1 VRRTGRGQ
9 VGTSTASLRSD
20 EPRASGDEPLPICT
34 IAVTTALTRDGPGVD
49 SAVMRFGR
57 LSLPVLLG
65 IATVF
70 GMSSS
75 IQSYFLS
82 MAQGDGVKGMAE
94 HVIILN
100 LVYWY
105 VPALLAPAI
114 MHLATSYQFGR
125 GLSWRPFA
133 VHITGAFVYSF
144 IHSLA
149 MLGTRMLL
157 MGPQQPSRGWWV
169 AARIEYLTQ
178 LDWILMTYLFL
189 VGLAHA
195 LEYRRESE
203 RRAVAGAHLETRLV
217 EAQLQSLQ
225 RQLQPHFLFNT
236 LNAISGLMRTDVDA
250 ADRMMDRLGDLLR
263 TALDSTGQQ
272 EVALTD
278 ELEMLQKYMDIEQVR
293 FGDRLTV
300 SMRIEPETLA
310 AMVPTFL
317 LQPIVENA
325 VRHGVAPYSRPGH
338 ISIEASHEDTAL
350 VLRVRDSGQGV
361 APHFLALLNTGVGL
375 SNTRAR
381 LQHLYGQQHAFSFA
395 NDSGFC
401 VTIAIPFVMDRH
413 VTDAPQ
419 AGAA

>member
-1 VRRTGRGQ
+1 
-9 VGTSTASLRSD
+9 
-20 EPRASGDEPLPICT
+20 
-34 IAVTTALTRDGPGVD
+34 
-49 SAVMRFGR
+49 MRFGR
-57 LSLPVLLG
+57 LSLPVLIS

-70 GMSSS
+70 GISSS
-75 IQSYFLS
+75 VQSYFLS
-82 MAQGDGVKGMAE
+82 KAQGDAVSGMAA

-114 MHLATSYQFGR
+114 MQVAARHQFGR
-125 GLSWRPFA
+125 GLIWRPFA
-133 VHITGAFVYSF
+133 VHITGAFVYSV
-144 IHSLA
+144 IHSAA
-149 MLGTRMLL
+149 MLSTRMLL
-157 MGPQQPSRGWWV
+157 MGEHRPQRGWMF

-217 EAQLQSLQ
+217 EAQLQALQ

-263 TALDSTGQQ
+263 TALDANGQQ
-272 EVALTD
+272 EVPLTD

-293 FGDRLTV
+293 FGARLTV

-310 AMVPTFL
+310 AQVPTFL

-325 VRHGVAPYSRPGH
+325 VRHGVAPYPRPGH
-338 ISIEASHEDTAL
+338 ISVEASREQDRL
-350 VLRVRDSGQGV
+350 VLRVRDSGLGV
-361 APHFLALLNTGVGL
+361 APHFLSLLNTGVGL

-381 LQHLYGQQHAFSFA
+381 LQHLYGSNQTCTFA
-395 NDSGFC
+395 NDAGFC
-401 VTIAIPFVMDRH
+401 VTISIPFVADRH
-413 VTDAPQ
+413 IIDTSE

>member
-1 VRRTGRGQ
+1 
-9 VGTSTASLRSD
+9 
-20 EPRASGDEPLPICT
+20 
-34 IAVTTALTRDGPGVD
+34 
-49 SAVMRFGR
+49 MRYGR
-57 LSLPVLLG
+57 LSPTLLIG

-70 GMSSS
+70 SISSS

-82 MAQGDGVKGMAE
+82 VARGEPMSGMAA
-94 HVIILN
+94 HVIVLN

-114 MHLATSYQFGR
+114 MHLATRYQFGR
-125 GLSWRPFA
+125 GLGWRPFA
-133 VHITGAFVYSF
+133 VHISGALVYSV
-144 IHSLA
+144 IHSAA
-149 MLGTRMLL
+149 MLGTRMVL
-157 MGPQQPSRGWWV
+157 MQQHRPQRGWWL

-203 RRAVAGAHLETRLV
+203 RRSVDSAHLETRLV

-236 LNAISGLMRTDVDA
+236 LNAISGLMRMDVDA

-263 TALDSTGQQ
+263 TALDSNGQQ

-278 ELEMLQKYMDIEQVR
+278 ELEMLQKYMDIEQAR
-293 FGDRLTV
+293 FGTRLSV
-300 SMRIEPETLA
+300 SMSIEPDTLA
-310 AMVPTFL
+310 ALVPTFL

-325 VRHGVAPYSRPGH
+325 VRHGVAPYSAPGH
-338 ISIEASHEDTAL
+338 IGVDASRDGDRL

-361 APHFLALLNTGVGL
+361 PQHFLTLLNTGVGL

-381 LQHLYGQQHAFSFA
+381 LQHLYGSHHAFTFA
-395 NDSGFC
+395 NDNGFC
-401 VTIAIPFVMDRH
+401 VTISIPFVVDRR
-413 VTDAPQ
+413 VADAPQ